1 MICLRGALSLLC
13 ALAVLTLVACGG
25 GGGGGDGFGCTGSTC
40 TASFQGPG
48 EQDLSEELGAGAT
61 VELLTV
67 GAGSATVR
75 VAGRKARLVKNRE
88 RSVAGYMVTLTE
100 ADGEDVALRIT
111 GE

>member
-1 MICLRGALSLLC
+1 VICLRGALSLLC
-13 ALAVLTLVACGG
+13 ALAVLTLVAC

-100 ADGEDVALRIT
+100 VDGEDVALRIA